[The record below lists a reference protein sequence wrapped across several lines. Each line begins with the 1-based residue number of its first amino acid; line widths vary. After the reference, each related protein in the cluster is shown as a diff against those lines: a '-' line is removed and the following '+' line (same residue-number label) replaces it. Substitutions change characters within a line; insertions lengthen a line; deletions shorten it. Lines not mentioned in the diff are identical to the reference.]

1 MARESRKKS
10 ESGFYCIS
18 CIGNRVLFKDSDDYE
33 IFKNA
38 VFDCGY
44 NIAAYALMP
53 KKAYFVIEY
62 DYEKLGSVIQG
73 ILIKYA
79 RYYNGKYGKKG
90 KLFYDRYKSC
100 PLEYEQDIIDAVRFL
115 NLLDGETSLAD
126 YKTGG
131 GRCAADYVFKISE
144 DFMDK
149 PNVVTDINN
158 RIILNIRGEEENIEY
173 LTGMKAKNIKKLSK
187 SARDEQLAILKK
199 VYSIRRIEKLTGISR
214 GVVFNAGRKSEVK
227 TDREYWMF

>member
-1 MARESRKKS
+1 MAREARKKS

-18 CIGNRVLFKDSDDYE
+18 CEGNRVLFKDKNDSE
-33 IFKNA
+33 TFINA

-44 NIAAYALMP
+44 NIAAYAMTS
-53 KKAYFVIEY
+53 KKAYFIIEY
-62 DYEKLGSVIQG
+62 DYEKLGAVIQS

-79 RYYNGKYGKKG
+79 KYYNAKYGKKG

-115 NLLDGETSLAD
+115 NLLDGETSLND

-131 GRCAADYVFKISE
+131 GRCSADYVFEISD
-144 DFMDK
+144 DFMEK
-149 PNVVTDINN
+149 PNVVTDISN
-158 RIILNIRGEEENIEY
+158 RIVLNKRGEEENIEY

-214 GVVFNAGRKSEVK
+214 GVVFNAGRNAETA
-227 TDREYWMF
+227 TDRDYWMF